1 MSQAAELNVF
11 LAGVEKRAWHMAR
24 YEVRND
30 DDALD
35 IVQDT
40 MFTLARKYADRPV
53 DEWPALF
60 FTILRSRITDHQR
73 RGTFRE
79 RFFGWARSKTADEV
93 DDTMAGLA
101 DEGVVDPL
109 DQLSIACDVEALDA
123 AIANLPERQRQV
135 FLLRHV
141 EALSVADT
149 AAAMQCSEGTVK
161 THLSRALASLRQQ
174 LENPAS

>member
-1 MSQAAELNVF
+1 
-11 LAGVEKRAWHMAR
+11 MA
-24 YEVRND
+24 D
-30 DDALD
+30 
-35 IVQDT
+35 
-40 MFTLARKYADRPV
+40 
-53 DEWPALF
+53 
-60 FTILRSRITDHQR
+60 
-73 RGTFRE
+73 
-79 RFFGWARSKTADEV
+79 
-93 DDTMAGLA
+93 LA

-109 DQLSIACDVEALDA
+109 DQLSTACDVEALDA

-149 AAAMQCSEGTVK
+149 AVAMQCSEGTVK

>member
-40 MFTLARKYADRPV
+40 MFTLARKYGDRPV

-79 RFFGWARSKTADEV
+79 RFFGWTRSKTAEEV
-93 DDTMAGLA
+93 DETMADIA
-101 DEGVVDPL
+101 DEGVVDPF
-109 DQLSIACDVEALDA
+109 DQLSVATDVEALNA
-123 AIANLPERQRQV
+123 AISNLPARQRQV

-149 AAAMQCSEGTVK
+149 AMAMRCSEGTVK